1 MNLFMAII
9 CNKSI
14 QYGGLK
20 KVFAFLCS
28 GWGNC
33 INLGLTASSKEEEDK
48 ASGQVPSGSGRS
60 RSRSREEEDRPQ
72 QSLEARGRVC

>member
-1 MNLFMAII
+1 MVVCKKYLLFFALD
-9 CNKSI
+9 
-14 QYGGLK
+14 GG
-20 KVFAFLCS
+20 S
-28 GWGNC
+28 C

-60 RSRSREEEDRPQ
+60 RSRSREEQDRPQ